1 MVDARSRPG
10 PRGRVRTE
18 RLILR
23 NLPFAR
29 AIRELRYGVGMLQEE
44 FAADLGCSIAALSA
58 WENGQTQ
65 PGRLAERALHDVA
78 DEHGWIVNLQAG
90 SAAQRQRRGVAV
102 AD

>member
-1 MVDARSRPG
+1 
-10 PRGRVRTE
+10 
-18 RLILR
+18 
-23 NLPFAR
+23 
-29 AIRELRYGVGMLQEE
+29 MLQEE

-78 DEHGWIVNLQAG
+78 DEHGWTVDLQVGTAT
-90 SAAQRQRRGVAV
+90 QRHRRGTAV